1 MSDVLSV
8 RARRLLDR
16 HACFQRSVGEISQHR
31 VRYFTEVIDP
41 DCASVFRRTS
51 GLRLTATRMETRGE
65 RHSAR
70 RLKEVTTVHESVTSC
85 QFRVGSRSPDHG
97 SRHRVQLPVS
107 SCQFPVRS
115 RIPQP
120 GPRIPTQSSVQF
132 PVPSFFNW
140 KLETGDWKL
149 LYWPIRRLCSRRLQ
163 ILLYLR
169 HDF

>member
-85 QFRVGSRSPDHG
+85 Q
-97 SRHRVQLPVS
+97 LPV
-107 SCQFPVRS
+107 PS

-120 GPRIPTQSSVQF
+120 GPRIPTQSSVASLQLPVSSSESDPAARTSDPDTEF
-132 PVPSFFNW
+132 SSVPSSQF
-140 KLETGDWKL
+140 L
-149 LYWPIRRLCSRRLQ
+149 
-163 ILLYLR
+163 
-169 HDF
+169 